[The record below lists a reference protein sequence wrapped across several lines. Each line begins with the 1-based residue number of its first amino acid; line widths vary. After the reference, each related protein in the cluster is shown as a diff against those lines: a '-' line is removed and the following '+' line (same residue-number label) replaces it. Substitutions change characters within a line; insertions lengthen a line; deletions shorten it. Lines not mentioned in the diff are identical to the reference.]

1 MRKSYLLNGAVFFL
15 AAFVPAVVRAQFQPI
30 NPDELK
36 MTSDPK
42 APGADAEYLYYEE
55 VDADVQHS
63 STYYARI
70 KVFTEKG
77 KEAATVEI
85 PYWGDMYSIGG
96 ISGRTIH
103 ADGTVIP
110 LNVKPEDLT
119 VEKTKR

>member
-1 MRKSYLLNGAVFFL
+1 MRKSFFL
-15 AAFVPAVVRAQFQPI
+15 CNAVLVLAVALPAAARAQFQPI

-42 APGADAEYLYYEE
+42 APGAEAEYLYYEE

-63 STYYARI
+63 FTYYARI

-85 PYWGDMYSIGG
+85 P
-96 ISGRTIH
+96 
-103 ADGTVIP
+103 
-110 LNVKPEDLT
+110 
-119 VEKTKR
+119 